1 MPGAMRRAFFF
12 AGCLQFNRLETAAFF
27 VCTAAI
33 SRFNTIWV
41 CRPRRRPTPSTM
53 IRIPPRCRSGSVTP
67 TSQPQGSTIDDGHG
81 RRIVRRSGQ
90 NTDPKSALVRP
101 VCARVTSF
109 MLDERGGR
117 GEGTRPSRTD
127 HLPATEGCGHE
138 VTDKD
143 SDTALT
149 EDTHRVDDGQPLDVG
164 EHSGSRRGDGKGW
177 SSSLVAQVRTPAFFA
192 EARICRSSFLRV
204 LHFSTP
210 SAFPRAAA

>member
-1 MPGAMRRAFFF
+1 M
-12 AGCLQFNRLETAAFF
+12 QY
-27 VCTAAI
+27 
-33 SRFNTIWV
+33 W
-41 CRPRRRPTPSTM
+41 
-53 IRIPPRCRSGSVTP
+53 P
-67 TSQPQGSTIDDGHG
+67 TS
-81 RRIVRRSGQ
+81 IV
-90 NTDPKSALVRP
+90 SALSRNL
-101 VCARVTSF
+101 TSF
-109 MLDERGGR
+109 MLHERVTGAR
-117 GEGTRPSRTD
+117 GTIPGRTD

-192 EARICRSSFLRV
+192 EARICHSSSLRV